1 MRMPLV
7 GSVEPCAGTDEVDSR
22 SGIGKSSECGLTGIP
37 HRGIVRAVDGNT
49 EQDRPLL
56 SFSPSRS

>member
-1 MRMPLV
+1 MRRPLV
-7 GSVEPCAGTDEVDSR
+7 GSVEPCAGTGEVDLR
-22 SGIGKSSECGLTGIP
+22 SGMGKFSECGLTEIP
-37 HRGIVRAVDGNT
+37 HGGIVRAVDGNT